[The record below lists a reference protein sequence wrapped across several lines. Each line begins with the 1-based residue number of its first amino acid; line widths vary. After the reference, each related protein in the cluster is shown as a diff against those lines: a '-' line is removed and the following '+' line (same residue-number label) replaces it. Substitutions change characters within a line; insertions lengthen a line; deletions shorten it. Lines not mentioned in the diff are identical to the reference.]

1 MTTTTSRTAERAT
14 TLGAQQRAR
23 RTLSPMFTF
32 VGIALAFVGLTFA
45 AGAPSPLF
53 VLLQNEWLFPSWV
66 LTVAFAIYAL
76 TLLITLLVAGA
87 LSDHIGRRPVLI
99 GALVIELASMVVFM
113 FAPNIGWIIAARA
126 IQGIATGAA
135 TSAFTA
141 SIVEYAPERHKKL
154 GALLASTAPVGGLA
168 LGALATGFAVQFSGI
183 PSIII
188 FGFLA
193 VAFVLGTL
201 VLIASPENIARRAGA
216 IRSLIPRLSI
226 PRTARSAFVS
236 SIPVMIGTW
245 MLGGLFLGLAPSIVQ
260 DIFHVQSGLLN
271 GVLVAVLPA
280 AGAAATLAFGRTTAR
295 RTTSI
300 GGVLVVVGAGIL
312 IFGITAHIFPLL
324 FLGGIVGGTG
334 FGAAFSGTLRTLAP
348 LAESHQRAELF
359 AGIYLVSYLAYGIP
373 ALVAGELIGAIG
385 LTPTIVGYATIAMIA
400 AAIGLVSRSA
410 AVRSLSTV
418 RSD

>member
-1 MTTTTSRTAERAT
+1 MTTTSSRTVERVTA
-14 TLGAQQRAR
+14 LGTQQRPR

-66 LTVAFAIYAL
+66 LTVAFAIYAV
-76 TLLITLLVAGA
+76 TLLLTLLVAGA

-99 GALVIELASMVVFM
+99 GALAVELASMVVFM

-141 SIVEYAPERHKKL
+141 SIVEYAPDRHKKL

-168 LGALATGFAVQFSGI
+168 LGALATGFAVQFSGV

-193 VAFVLGTL
+193 VVFALGTL
-201 VLIASPENIARRAGA
+201 VLIASPESVSRRDGA

-226 PRTARSAFVS
+226 PRIARSTFVS
-236 SIPVMIGTW
+236 SIPVMIATW

-260 DIFHVQSGLLN
+260 GIFHIESGLLN
-271 GVLVAVLPA
+271 GVLVALLPA
-280 AGAAATLAFGRTTAR
+280 AGAAATLAFGRTTAA

-300 GGVLVVVGAGIL
+300 GSILVVIGAGIL
-312 IFGITAHIFPLL
+312 VTGLTAHLFPLL
-324 FLGGIVGGTG
+324 FVGGIVGGTG
-334 FGAAFSGTLRTLAP
+334 FGAAFSGTLRTLGP

-373 ALVAGELIGAIG
+373 ALVAGELIGVIG
-385 LTPTIVGYATIAMIA
+385 LTPTIVGYAAIAMISA
-400 AAIGLVSRSA
+400 VIGLVTRGA
-410 AVRSLSTV
+410 AVRSRSTV

>member
-1 MTTTTSRTAERAT
+1 MTTTTARVT
-14 TLGAQQRAR
+14 TLGARPRAR
-23 RTLSPMFTF
+23 GTLSPMVTF

-53 VLLQNEWLFPSWV
+53 VLLQNEWQFPSWV
-66 LTVAFAIYAL
+66 LTVAFAIYAV
-76 TLLITLLVAGA
+76 TLLLTLLVAGA

-99 GALVIELASMVVFM
+99 GALVVELASMLVFI

-141 SIVEYAPERHKKL
+141 SIVEYAPDRHKKL

-168 LGALATGFAVQFSGI
+168 LGALATGFAVQFSSI
-183 PSIII
+183 PSLII

-193 VAFVLGTL
+193 VVFALGTL
-201 VLIASPENIARRAGA
+201 VLIASPESVSRRAGA

-226 PRTARSAFVS
+226 PRIARGAFVS
-236 SIPVMIGTW
+236 SIPVMVATW

-260 DIFHVQSGLLN
+260 GIFHIESGLLN

-280 AGAAATLAFGRTTAR
+280 AGAAATLAFGRVTAT

-300 GGVLVVVGAGIL
+300 GGVLVVVGVGIL
-312 IFGITAHIFPLL
+312 LAGITAHVFPLL
-324 FLGGIVGGTG
+324 FVGGIVGGAG
-334 FGAAFSGTLRTLAP
+334 FGAGFSGTLRTLGP
-348 LAESHQRAELF
+348 LADPHQRAELF

-373 ALVAGELIGAIG
+373 ALVAGELIGIIG
-385 LTPTIVGYATIAMIA
+385 LTPTIVGYAAIAMIA
-400 AAIGLVSRSA
+400 AAIGLVARGA
-410 AVRSLSTV
+410 AVRG
-418 RSD
+418 RSAVPSD